1 LSIKQELS
9 QNNSTLNFYNTQ
21 QSSFDKKEDSL
32 NRGNNNITV
41 IDNLASEGNEHNKII
56 NGKK

>member
-56 NGKK
+56 NGK